1 MKSFHPFRLDETNQ
15 CLWRGHARLT
25 LTPKPFA
32 VLKYLID
39 HPGRLI
45 THDELLGAVWPDT
58 YVQPEV
64 LRRYILEIRRVLGDQ
79 AEKPHFV
86 ETHPKR
92 GYQFIAQVTESFNS
106 HSDDSLYTST
116 NLVGRQSALAALD
129 SHLAKALRGQRQIV
143 FVSGEAG
150 IGKTRLVD
158 VFQVHAEKLDDV
170 RVTRGQAVE
179 GFGGKEAYYPIFE
192 ALSQLAHGPAGT
204 RVVNALAKH
213 APTWLVQFPSL
224 VRPEQYAGLQREVLG
239 ATRERMVRE
248 LCKALEVIS
257 DTITLVF
264 ILEDLHWVDHSTVD
278 LFSAIARRREPA
290 KLLLVGTFRPA
301 DLILSESPFKTLK
314 QDLLLHHLGAE
325 VLLER
330 LNEEDVA
337 AYLAAEFADDDLPAS
352 LPGII
357 HRHSDG
363 NPLFM
368 TAMLDH
374 LRQQGVLSQTNGRW
388 RITVPLEQI
397 DPGVPETLRQMLELQ
412 LKHSTEDEQQLLK
425 CASVAGQQFTA
436 WALATMMG
444 TELSDVE
451 EACTASA
458 ERLQFLQ
465 ASGLRELP
473 NGVLTLE
480 YEFRHSLYREV
491 LYRRLGPAQ
500 RVKFHRLL
508 ALGLESLRSQV
519 EPESAAEIALHF
531 EEGREYEKA
540 IQYLIAAADNATR
553 RYAHRE
559 SVETLEHA
567 LGLLPKLTQDRAQ
580 EIDVQILEKIGD
592 SQYALGDM
600 EKSAATYHTMA
611 THAAEAGLLTA
622 QANALMR
629 LAHSAEAIPFFTK
642 AIELDPNFASA
653 YVSLSRIYS
662 NLGELERATEYAKL
676 GYEHREQVS
685 ERELLSIEYQYFYEV
700 TGDQTRAA
708 QTLELWK
715 NSFPKEFQ
723 PANSLAYQYNNL
735 GQFDRAIDEAKE
747 AVKRNPSHGFPYS
760 NLAHAYRGAGQF
772 DEARRTAEE
781 AVARNI
787 ETLPTRRLL
796 YQLAIL
802 EGDDVRAAQHIEWS
816 RDRPREFEIV
826 GCRAQIAGFFGR
838 VNEARRLYE
847 ETVRMAEF
855 RNLGAVGT
863 NHLAWASWMEMA
875 FGNTE
880 QAVQLARRVLSRKAS
895 YDARL
900 RAAVPLSMAG
910 FVDEAEAIVSELVNA
925 NPQHTTI
932 NFILAPIVKAGI
944 SLAQNQPEQSLEILE
959 AVAPYELGFIA
970 ALGPIYLRAQSYLM
984 QGSVSQAAQE
994 FQRLLDHRGS
1004 DPFSPFYPAALVGA
1018 ARALALAGNVDA
1030 SRHAHAQFLEE
1041 WKTADSDIR
1050 VLRQADPLEEENIF
1064 SRKATKAHKN
1074 F

>member
-15 CLWRGHARLT
+15 CLWRGDSRLT

-32 VLKYLID
+32 VLKYLVD
-39 HPGRLI
+39 HPGRLV
-45 THDELLGAVWPDT
+45 THDELLTAVWPDT

-64 LRRYILEIRRVLGDQ
+64 LRRYILEIRRVLSDQ
-79 AEKPHFV
+79 AEKPRFV
-86 ETHPKR
+86 ETLPKR
-92 GYQFIAQVTESFNS
+92 GYQFIAPVLDSFVDGS
-106 HSDDSLYTST
+106 PSATT
-116 NLVGRQSALAALD
+116 KLVGRQSALSNL
-129 SHLAKALRGQRQIV
+129 SGYLTKALHGQRQVV

-150 IGKTRLVD
+150 IGKTSLVD
-158 VFQVHAEKLDDV
+158 AFQRHLENAADV

-192 ALSQLAHGPAGT
+192 ALGQLTRGPAGA
-204 RVVNALAKH
+204 RVVNTFTTH

-224 VRPEQYAGLQREVLG
+224 VRPEEYAGLQREVLG

-248 LCKALEVIS
+248 LCEALEVIS
-257 DTITLVF
+257 QTTTLVL

-290 KLLLVGTFRPA
+290 KLLIVGTFRPA

-325 VLLER
+325 VMLER
-330 LNEEDVA
+330 LNQEDVA
-337 AYLAAEFADDDLPAS
+337 NYLTTEFVEANLPTGFAS
-352 LPGII
+352 II

-374 LRQQGVLSQTNGRW
+374 LVQQGVLSQENGRW
-388 RITVPLEQI
+388 SITVPLEQI
-397 DPGVPETLRQMLELQ
+397 DPGVPETLRQMLEVQLQ
-412 LKHSTEDEQQLLK
+412 HSTDAEQQLLK

-436 WALATMMG
+436 WAVATMMG
-444 TELSDVE
+444 SELSDVE

-458 ERLQFLQ
+458 ERLQFLK

-473 NGVLTLE
+473 GGVLTLE
-480 YEFRHSLYREV
+480 YEFRHALYREV
-491 LYRRLGPAQ
+491 LNRKLGPAQ

-508 ALGLESLRSQV
+508 ALGLESLRSKV
-519 EPESAAEIALHF
+519 EPEAAAEIALHF

-540 IQYLIAAADNATR
+540 IQYLIASAQNATR

-567 LGLLPKLTQDRAQ
+567 LGLLPKLSPAKAQ
-580 EIDVQILEKIGD
+580 ELDVQILEKIGD

-600 EKSAATYHTMA
+600 ERSAATYHLMA

-676 GYEHREQVS
+676 AYEHRDHVS
-685 ERELLSIEYQYFYEV
+685 ERERLSIDYQYFYEV

-708 QTLELWK
+708 QTLEVWK
-715 NSFPKEFQ
+715 NSFPQEFQ

-735 GQFDRAIDEAKE
+735 GQFDRAMDEAKE

-760 NLAHAYRGAGQF
+760 NLAHAFRGAGQF

-781 AVARNI
+781 AVARKI
-787 ETLPTRRLL
+787 ETVPTRRLL

-802 EGDDVRAAQHIEWS
+802 EGDDVSAAQHIEWS

-826 GCRAQIAGFFGR
+826 GCRAQIAGCFGR
-838 VNEARRLYE
+838 VSEAGQLYE

-863 NHLAWASWMEMA
+863 NHLAWASWMEMV
-875 FGNTE
+875 FGNTGA
-880 QAVQLARRVLSRKAS
+880 AVELARRVLSRTAS

-900 RAAVPLSMAG
+900 RVALPLAMAG
-910 FVDEAEAIVSELVNA
+910 LVDDAEAIVSELVST
-925 NPQHTTI
+925 NPQHTI
-932 NFILAPIVKAGI
+932 ISSILAPIVRAGI
-944 SLAQNQPEQSLEILE
+944 ALAREEPEQSIEILE
-959 AVAPYELGFIA
+959 VVAPYELGFIA
-970 ALGPIYLRAQSYLM
+970 ALGPLYLRAQSYVM
-984 QGSVSQAAQE
+984 QGSISRAAQE
-994 FQRLLDHRGS
+994 FQRILDHRGS
-1004 DPFSPFYPAALVGA
+1004 DPFSAFYPAALVGA
-1018 ARALALAGNVDA
+1018 ARAHAMSGNV
-1030 SRHAHAQFLEE
+1030 SSSLHGYVQFLDG
-1041 WKTADSDIR
+1041 WKTADSDTPL
-1050 VLRQADPLEEENIF
+1050 LRQALEEYEKLSTRRRGRSQNG
-1064 SRKATKAHKN
+1064 
-1074 F
+1074 